1 MPEIGYWKY
10 VRFVDDEKQYFGTD
24 DDITIVFD
32 SADDRLEYR
41 MKKDIRFED
50 DAGNEILT
58 LDKVNRHVEIPVQLN
73 VAALEEYSAGAGIT
87 VKGTL
92 TFSGADLDLAGN
104 LLKNPKLGTDLK
116 TNGYNIYH
124 GVSDTGILCLS
135 GGSTIYDTSGG
146 VVHLYGALHS
156 LTPGYLFIS
165 AGRINNTWAKIR
177 FDTADT
183 GALRKERL
191 TINQGDDPDI
201 DIKNAFLDFHDQTLA
216 ATAGALQGYVI
227 MKVGGAKFKFPAY
240 ALT

>member
-10 VRFVDDEKQYFGTD
+10 VKFTDDEPLWFGTD

-32 SADDRLEYR
+32 SKDDRLEFR
-41 MKKDIRFED
+41 TKKDIRFED

-87 VKGTL
+87 VKGSL
-92 TFSGADLDLAGN
+92 MFSGADLDLAGN

-124 GVSDTGILCLS
+124 GVADTGILMLS
-135 GGSTIYDTSGG
+135 GGSSAFDPTGG
-146 VVHLYGALHS
+146 VVHLYGVAHAA
-156 LTPGYLFIS
+156 TPGLVFIS
-165 AGRINNTWAKIR
+165 AGRINNTNAKIR
-177 FDTADT
+177 FDTANVAAARVT
-183 GALRKERL
+183 RMVV
-191 TINQGDDPDI
+191 NQGDDPDI
-201 DIKNAFLDFHDQTLA
+201 DILDSKLDFHDQTLE
-216 ATAGALQGYVI
+216 ATAGASAGYFRI
-227 MKVGGAKFKFPAY
+227 RVGGTEYKVQAF